1 MAFTAS
7 VASRW
12 SPGGNDNEIRAA
24 HGVASH
30 HGCRAFQIDNDEYGL
45 ECRLSIVSM
54 MESSVA
60 VAITVSFAGF
70 PGRLAHWVS
79 GRLGSASIMV
89 TEPPWLASSVA
100 SSTAAVD
107 LPTPL
112 WGLRTQWLAYNVFA
126 EYKIR

>member
-1 MAFTAS
+1 MAS
-7 VASRW
+7 PPRLHRGG
-12 SPGGNDNEIRAA
+12 SPGRNDNEIRAA

-45 ECRLSIVSM
+45 ECRLFYCVDDGVFRGRGNHGELCGFSW
-54 MESSVA
+54 
-60 VAITVSFAGF
+60 AIG
-70 PGRLAHWVS
+70 HWVS

-107 LPTPL
+107 LPTPP